1 MFLRYGM
8 PNVPEEYVEQY
19 ADKMLEDEG
28 QLRRL
33 IDQCVEAA
41 IVEGAKKTVSLDHK
55 EISLSEFQKF
65 FTPED

>member
-8 PNVPEEYVEQY
+8 SNVPEEYVEQY

-33 IDQCVEAA
+33 VDQCVEAA
-41 IVEGAKKTVSLDHK
+41 IVAGAKNSISLDHK
-55 EISLSEFQKF
+55 EISLAEFQKF
-65 FTPED
+65 FTAEN